1 MLNDIVNVG
10 PDTAPVV
17 LKLTPQSAIYGRIT
31 DASGQPLEHVPLRLT
46 ERAVRDGRPRW
57 EGRSFARSH
66 EDGKFRIANLLPGT
80 YYLEAGPARD
90 ESRLVVHDEKPK
102 TGYSSL
108 YYPGVPDLPSASP
121 IQLRAGQ
128 QVEADFSLPAVPVYN
143 ISGTVTGYPVGQ
155 GVGLQI
161 LDQSGQALSLPV
173 RFAMD
178 TGAFEAES
186 VPAGSYLLRADAQV
200 GNRRLR
206 AEIRLNVAANLN
218 DVHLVLGPVPILPVT
233 VRMESRSGSPLST
246 PGWNQQRPPVSVR
259 LSPMDSLAF
268 DRSSDFV
275 EQSPGHEIMAL
286 QDVDPGKYITEV
298 TAWGPWYVQS
308 AQCGPV
314 NLLTDDLTIAPGQ
327 TSPMEIVLRDDGATL
342 TGSFK
347 ASDQTESSA
356 TVLIVPQPFSNR
368 GIKVIPFSPSNGFTR
383 SGLAPGEYLVFAFDR
398 ADKIEY
404 ANPDALQ
411 PYASQATHVTL
422 SPNQETRIVLN
433 LIRTGEEE

>member
-1 MLNDIVNVG
+1 
-10 PDTAPVV
+10 
-17 LKLTPQSAIYGRIT
+17 
-31 DASGQPLEHVPLRLT
+31 VPLRLT
-46 ERAVRDGRPRW
+46 ERDVRDGRRRW
-57 EGRSFARSH
+57 EGRNFAQTD
-66 EDGKFRIANLLPGT
+66 EDGRFRIANLLPGT

-90 ESRLVVHDEKPK
+90 ESRLAVHDEQPK
-102 TGYSSL
+102 TGYPSL
-108 YYPGVPDLPSASP
+108 YYPGAPDLASASP
-121 IQLRAGQ
+121 IQLGAGQ
-128 QVEADFSLPAVPVYN
+128 QVEADISLPAVPVYQV
-143 ISGTVTGYPVGQ
+143 SGTVTGYPLGQ

-161 LDQSGQALSLPV
+161 LDESGQALSLPV
-173 RFAMD
+173 RFTMD

-186 VPAGSYLLRADAQV
+186 VPSGSYLLQAHAQA
-200 GNRRLR
+200 GDQQLR

-218 DVHLVLGPVPILPVT
+218 DVHLVLGPVLMLPVT

-259 LSPMDSLAF
+259 LIPMDPRAF
-268 DRSSDFV
+268 DCSSNFV
-275 EQSPGHEIMAL
+275 KQSPGHEIMAL
-286 QDVDPGKYITEV
+286 QDVDPGKYIPEV

-327 TSPMEIVLRDDGATL
+327 ACPMEIVLRDDGATL
-342 TGSFK
+342 TGNFK
-347 ASDQTESSA
+347 ASDEIEPFA
-356 TVLIVPQPFSNR
+356 TVLIVPQPSSNR
-368 GIKVIPFSPSNGFTR
+368 GIKVIPFSRQSGFSM

-398 ADKIEY
+398 ADNIEY

-433 LIRTGEEE
+433 LIRTGEVE